1 MLLIAGLSL
10 WSFLLL
16 IQTRNKVPVSF
27 GDMGGV
33 LFGPAMRLFVLVCI
47 TVSQVSQASHIISLD
62 ILASNVVLLLTAGR
76 VCLRLHGLCGSK
88 CTCFHHVC

>member
-16 IQTRNKVPVSF
+16 IETRNKVPVSF

-33 LFGPAMRLFVLVCI
+33 LFGPNMRLLVLFCI
-47 TVSQVSQASHIISLD
+47 SISQVSVFPLF
-62 ILASNVVLLLTAGR
+62 
-76 VCLRLHGLCGSK
+76 RLKL
-88 CTCFHHVC
+88 HVPVR

>member
-1 MLLIAGLSL
+1 MLLIAVLSL

-33 LFGPAMRLFVLVCI
+33 LFGPTMRLFVLFCV
-47 TVSQVSQASHIISLD
+47 TVSQVSLMERAFLQSTNDL
-62 ILASNVVLLLTAGR
+62 ILVL
-76 VCLRLHGLCGSK
+76 
-88 CTCFHHVC
+88 F